1 MKFGFN
7 VVVYSISGER
17 SPTQRKSLGSPHKTI
32 STECIQLLIE
42 KYKSCNNRP
51 SMAANYLS
59 VWRQFIRFLAHLDVN
74 PKLWEDRPMLF
85 GAALIDTSIQLST
98 LKSYISAIKGL
109 LVDDSYPWDD
119 NKMLLRTLSRACR
132 IINDKIKICLPI
144 HLNLLNLLL
153 LEIEQLFSKHW
164 YLEILYKTL
173 FIIVYYG
180 LFRVGEL
187 TLGQHTVWAKNVHI
201 GINKEKILFMLYT
214 SKMHGLWS

>member
-1 MKFGFN
+1 
-7 VVVYSISGER
+7 
-17 SPTQRKSLGSPHKTI
+17 
-32 STECIQLLIE
+32 
-42 KYKSCNNRP
+42 
-51 SMAANYLS
+51 
-59 VWRQFIRFLAHLDVN
+59 
-74 PKLWEDRPMLF
+74 MLF
-85 GAALIDTSIQLST
+85 GAALIDTSIQSST
-98 LKSYISAIKGL
+98 LKFYISVIKGL
-109 LVDDSYPWDD
+109 LVDDGYPWDD

-132 IINDKIKICLPI
+132 INDKIKICLPI

-153 LEIEQLFSKHW
+153 FEIELLFSNHW

-201 GINKEKILFMLYT
+201 GINKEKILLMLYT